1 MFGLCLL
8 KRSCPTTPPSAR
20 YAASPSVVRS
30 EACLA
35 RQNYP
40 CHRRRLRFGFELRP
54 PVAKRLERKP
64 LNLTILSLIQITM
77 TPRLM
82 VRAPKG
88 LAVTLATPPSVR
100 HLFLL
105 TFCKKAS
112 ENRSRS
118 AGAKQACE
126 QWTLT
131 PGVGIPC
138 SLKKNSL
145 LGLQKFPVPLRREFR
160 WKSLNSLADWTAP
173 ESPKFPVNFPV
184 SREFEVETGSIWS
197 ASTTTQSDAFWSLP
211 NSPQF
216 AGISRVQ
223 MREVRSLTT
232 AQVATASIL
241 APSR

>member
-1 MFGLCLL
+1 MAGHDCTYSASN
-8 KRSCPTTPPSAR
+8 RDSAR
-20 YAASPSVVRS
+20 HVRLTQ
-30 EACLA
+30 AG
-35 RQNYP
+35 RQV
-40 CHRRRLRFGFELRP
+40 RFLHGAKP
-54 PVAKRLERKP
+54 ANIPVEQPTKFDP
-64 LNLTILSLIQITM
+64 VLNLTTAKAL
-77 TPRLM
+77 
-82 VRAPKG
+82 G

-197 ASTTTQSDAFWSLP
+197 ASTTTQS
-211 NSPQF
+211 
-216 AGISRVQ
+216 GVC
-223 MREVRSLTT
+223 
-232 AQVATASIL
+232 
-241 APSR
+241 